1 MSILPITKIVLGIV
15 LLIFIASTIRSVQ
28 KSGSGEYTGSAGFL
42 MFLIA
47 AESIALP
54 AYGYLLSI

>member
-1 MSILPITKIVLGIV
+1 MSLLAITKIVSGIV
-15 LLIFIASTIRSVQ
+15 LLIFIGSTIRSLQ
-28 KSGSGEYTGSAGFL
+28 QNGNGEYTGSAGCL

-54 AYGYLLSI
+54 AYGYLLMI